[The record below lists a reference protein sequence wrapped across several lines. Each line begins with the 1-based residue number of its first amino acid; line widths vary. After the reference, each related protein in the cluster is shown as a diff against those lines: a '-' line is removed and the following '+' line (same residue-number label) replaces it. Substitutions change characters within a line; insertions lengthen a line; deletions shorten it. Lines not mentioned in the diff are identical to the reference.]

1 MINLAIFA
9 SGRGSNAE
17 NIIKYFKDSTLIN
30 VSLIITNKDKAFV
43 IEIAKE
49 NNIPYIIYNK
59 TFFYDSINNNE
70 IIGSLKEYKIDFIIL
85 AGFLLKIPES
95 ILKLYNKKII
105 NIHPAL
111 LPKYGGKNMYG
122 DNVHNA
128 VINSKEKYSGI
139 TIHFVNDN
147 YDEGEIIFQ
156 VKCVVLPEDNAESLA
171 KRIHNLEYRYYPEII
186 EKVVK
191 DVFSI

>member
-156 VKCVVLPEDNAESLA
+156 VKCDVLPEDNAESLA